1 MLSEHVSRYIELHR
15 SLGYKFKL
23 QACLLNHFVRFA
35 ESRGD
40 TTVRNDSVLAW
51 ANEAPSAAQR
61 RSRLLVVRR
70 LSLSLQAEDARHEVP
85 PADAFGRPTRE
96 HRTPHIYS
104 QEEIRRLLDAAAQ
117 LGPKGS
123 LRPSTYV
130 ALISLLVSTG
140 LRIPSALEQVRSIL
154 AIPFKKTDEALVDF
168 LNQEELQALLDAP
181 DPKTRSGTRDR
192 AMLYVCFVA
201 GLRVAELVG
210 LRLDDLHTHPQ
221 ASLRI
226 RGKGRRERVLPL
238 WKETAKV
245 LRAWTAIRESASA
258 LELFLNAR
266 GEPMTR
272 SGFEYILRKHAKTAA
287 IACPSIASKRVSP
300 HVLRHTCA
308 MHTLQA
314 THDVR
319 KVSLWLGHT
328 SIKSTEIYLRA
339 DPTEKLDALESGTAP
354 SLRRGRFKAP
364 DRLLAM
370 LRSS

>member
-1 MLSEHVSRYIELHR
+1 MTPIAPHLTTFLREYLPVRGHVVPTRVTRMPIR
-15 SLGYKFKL
+15 SNCCSASPPSDYGT
-23 QACLLNHFVRFA
+23 
-35 ESRGD
+35 S
-40 TTVRNDSVLAW
+40 
-51 ANEAPSAAQR
+51 PSALALEQ
-61 RSRLLVVRR
+61 
-70 LSLSLQAEDARHEVP
+70 
-85 PADAFGRPTRE
+85 
-96 HRTPHIYS
+96 
-104 QEEIRRLLDAAAQ
+104 LDAA
-117 LGPKGS
+117 
-123 LRPSTYV
+123 
-130 ALISLLVSTG
+130 LVLAFLEHIENVRGNSARTRNAR
-140 LRIPSALEQVRSIL
+140 LAAVKAFAHFIEYRVPSALEQVRCIL

-192 AMLYVCFVA
+192 AMLHVCFVA
-201 GLRVAELVG
+201 GLRVSELVG
-210 LRLDDLHTHPQ
+210 LRLDDLQTHPQ
-221 ASLRI
+221 ASLRV

-245 LRAWTAIRESASA
+245 LRAWTAIRESTTAF
-258 LELFLNAR
+258 ELFLNAR
-266 GEPMTR
+266 GGPMTR
-272 SGFEYILRKHAKTAA
+272 SGFEYILRKHVKTAA

-319 KVSLWLGHT
+319 KVSLWLGHA
-328 SIKSTEIYLRA
+328 SVKSTEIYLRA
-339 DPTEKLDALESGTAP
+339 DPTEKLDALEAGIAP

>member
-1 MLSEHVSRYIELHR
+1 MTPIAPHLTTWLREYLPRARGCSAHTCDAYAYSFQLLLCFAAER
-15 SLGYKFKL
+15 LGT
-23 QACLLNHFVRFA
+23 
-35 ESRGD
+35 S
-40 TTVRNDSVLAW
+40 
-51 ANEAPSAAQR
+51 PSALTLEQ
-61 RSRLLVVRR
+61 
-70 LSLSLQAEDARHEVP
+70 
-85 PADAFGRPTRE
+85 
-96 HRTPHIYS
+96 
-104 QEEIRRLLDAAAQ
+104 LDAA
-117 LGPKGS
+117 
-123 LRPSTYV
+123 
-130 ALISLLVSTG
+130 LVLAFLEHIENVRGNSARTRNAR
-140 LRIPSALEQVRSIL
+140 LAAVKAFAHFLEYRVPSALEQVRSIL

-168 LNQEELQALLDAP
+168 LNQEEMQALLDAP

-192 AMLYVCFVA
+192 AMLHVCFAA

-210 LRLDDLHTHPQ
+210 LRVDDLQTHPQ

-238 WKETAKV
+238 WKETVKV
-245 LRAWTAIRESASA
+245 LRAWMSIRESASA
-258 LELFLNAR
+258 LELFLNSR
-266 GEPMTR
+266 GNPMTR
-272 SGFEYILRKHAKTAA
+272 SGFEYILHKHVRAAA

-319 KVSLWLGHT
+319 KVSLWLGHA
-328 SIKSTEIYLRA
+328 SVKSTEIYLRA
-339 DPTEKLDALESGTAP
+339 DPTEKLDALEAGIAP

>member
-1 MLSEHVSRYIELHR
+1 MTSIAPHLTTFLREYLPRARACSAHTCDAYAYSFQLLLCFAAER
-15 SLGYKFKL
+15 LGTSPSAL
-23 QACLLNHFVRFA
+23 ALEQLDATL
-35 ESRGD
+35 
-40 TTVRNDSVLAW
+40 VLAFLEHIE
-51 ANEAPSAAQR
+51 NVRGNSARTRNA
-61 RSRLLVVRR
+61 RLAAVK
-70 LSLSLQAEDARHEVP
+70 
-85 PADAFGRPTRE
+85 AFAHFLEYR
-96 HRTPHIYS
+96 
-104 QEEIRRLLDAAAQ
+104 
-117 LGPKGS
+117 
-123 LRPSTYV
+123 V
-130 ALISLLVSTG
+130 
-140 LRIPSALEQVRSIL
+140 PSALEQIRSIL
-154 AIPFKKTDEALVDF
+154 AIPFKKIDEALVDF

-192 AMLYVCFVA
+192 AMLHVCFVA

-210 LRLDDLHTHPQ
+210 LRLDDLQTHPQ

-245 LRAWTAIRESASA
+245 LRAWVAIRESVSA
-258 LELFLNAR
+258 LELFLNSR

-272 SGFEYILRKHAKTAA
+272 SGFEYILRKHVKTAA
-287 IACPSIASKRVSP
+287 IVCPSIASKRVSP

-319 KVSLWLGHT
+319 KVSLWLGHA

-339 DPTEKLDALESGTAP
+339 DPTEKLDALEAGIAP